1 MGVMRFVVE
10 DMQRVTDAFLRDV
23 YIASLE
29 GIPWRCFSERT
40 EDGFQI
46 RRRIDESGSLFA
58 MWRLPDGTETL
69 LCTANLR
76 VRERPYLLPVELA
89 RGTLNRLRNQTALW
103 RQAGLEVPPELS
115 AQIAAAGHPFC
126 TAATTQHDVA
136 TATSAANQSILKS
149 LEGCKMLLDAYIEQ
163 LEQANRLR
171 PKPTLM
177 FGMEL
182 SQPIADN
189 TAADRLKQTF
199 NMACI
204 ESRWAT
210 CEPVTGDYDWLRLD
224 ETVDWARQHRLRTMI
239 GPILSFDAD
248 ALPDWLVLWEDDFAT
263 MQSYVVSWVR
273 EVVER
278 FRGEVNLWHCAA
290 KMNSG
295 RVLSLSDEQRLKL
308 TVAAL
313 DAIRQAD
320 PKTPVIISFD
330 QPWAEYMAQANTD
343 VAPIHYADAL
353 ARADLGLGGLG
364 LHIDWGY
371 RPGGTLPR
379 QPLEL
384 SQLLDQWS
392 MLGLPLVVFLTMPS
406 SLEQDPRAARQVSPL
421 RGGPLPDWNPATQSE
436 LAATL
441 AEICWCKQ
449 SVQGVFWNQTFD
461 AGDSAWP
468 HAGLFSPQGEPK
480 PLLSALQKVR
490 ERYLA

>member
-1 MGVMRFVVE
+1 MGVMRFVVDDIE
-10 DMQRVTDAFLRDV
+10 RVTDTFLSEV

-29 GIPWRCFSERT
+29 GVPWRCFAERV
-40 EDGFQI
+40 EDGFQV
-46 RRRIDESGSLFA
+46 RRRIDESGSLYA
-58 MWRLPDGTETL
+58 MWQLPDGTETL
-69 LCTANLR
+69 LCTASLR
-76 VRERPYLLPVELA
+76 VRERPYLLSVELA
-89 RGTLNRLRNQTALW
+89 RGTLNRLRNQTAAW
-103 RQAGLEVPPELS
+103 RQAGLEVGPELTE
-115 AQIAAAGHPFC
+115 QIATAAHPFC
-126 TAATTQHDVA
+126 TAATSQHDLA
-136 TATSAANQSILKS
+136 TATAAANESIQQSLI
-149 LEGCKMLLDAYIEQ
+149 GCKMLVATYIQQ
-163 LEQANRLR
+163 LEDANRGR

-177 FGMEL
+177 FGTAL
-182 SQPIADN
+182 SQPVADDR
-189 TAADRLKQTF
+189 AAEQIKQTF

-204 ESRWAT
+204 EARWAK
-210 CEPVTGDYDWLRLD
+210 CEPVTGDYDWLQLD
-224 ETVDWARQHRLRTMI
+224 ETVDWAREHRVRTAV

-263 MQSYVVSWVR
+263 IHSYVVSWVR

-295 RVLSLSDEQRLKL
+295 RVLSLGDEQRLKL

-313 DAIRQAD
+313 DVIRQTD
-320 PKTPVIISFD
+320 PNTPVIISFD

-371 RPGGTLPR
+371 RPAGTLPR

-392 MLGLPLVVFLTMPS
+392 VLGLPLVVFLTMPS
-406 SLEQDPRAARQVSPL
+406 SLQYDAGAGKIKPLPGSPL
-421 RGGPLPDWNPATQSE
+421 PTWNAAAQSE

-441 AEICWCKQ
+441 AAICWSKQ

-461 AGDSAWP
+461 ADSSPFP
-468 HAGLFSPQGEPK
+468 HAGLFDAQGKAK
-480 PLLSALQKVR
+480 PVLEALRKVG